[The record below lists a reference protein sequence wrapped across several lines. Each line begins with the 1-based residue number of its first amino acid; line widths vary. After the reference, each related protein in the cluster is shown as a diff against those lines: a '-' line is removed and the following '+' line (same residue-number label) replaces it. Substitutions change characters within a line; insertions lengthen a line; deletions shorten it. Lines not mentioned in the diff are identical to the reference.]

1 MKKGKRVRFKF
12 AVKKAYL
19 KSDWGYKVIIPGRDG
34 MHSTIERRLT
44 KDSADELAGAL
55 ERAHSEWVKY
65 AKEKAVKNACQNCKG
80 SGDYD
85 GSACLRCGGDG
96 KEFSDVR
103 NNK

>member
-1 MKKGKRVRFKF
+1 MGKRYRF

-55 ERAHSEWVKY
+55 ERAHSEWKRY
-65 AKEKAVKNACQNCKG
+65 AKAKARKAPLGKKECPNCKG

-85 GSACLRCGGDG
+85 GSACARCSGGYVT
-96 KEFSDVR
+96 SDVSY
-103 NNK
+103 KG